1 MLTNKLL
8 KCTKDAFGFTEGLY
22 YQAHTGEDGNYYV
35 YDDDGDKRYS
45 PFKDVGLNGFE
56 IVDVNT
62 TAESCQANDGVANYI
77 TSDLTKQIEAN
88 IKDIIDNNFNG
99 DVSNLKI
106 TETVKPVAIDTNG
119 SDVVN
124 ITVTTE
130 LKITRVI
137 SAEKRYNVIKNF
149 YDRGDILVVSCWDTG
164 SDLQKLQ
171 ILSRVRDINHK
182 YPYVV
187 LDNVWK
193 YAYAVDRKG
202 NEITEVSEE

>member
-8 KCTKDAFGFTEGLY
+8 KCIYPPLGFTQGSS
-22 YQAHTGEDGNYYV
+22 YQVHLNDDYERYV
-35 YDDDGDKRYS
+35 YDDDGDTRYS
-45 PFKDVGLNGFE
+45 PFNEVKLGSFE

-119 SDVVN
+119 SDIVN

-137 SAEKRYNVIKNF
+137 SAEKRYNVIKKL
-149 YDRGDILVVSCWDTG
+149 YDRGDIVVVSCWDTG

-187 LDNVWK
+187 FGNVWK

-202 NEITEVSEE
+202 NEITEVLDE